1 MEAYIMKCFKYKIMD
16 GNQLIVT
23 NWIRRETKQEAYQDL
38 QKDYSDNTIKLTEV
52 YPANSWSC

>member
-1 MEAYIMKCFKYKIMD
+1 MQCFKYKIMD

-38 QKDYSDNTIKLTEV
+38 QKDY
-52 YPANSWSC
+52 PANSWSC